1 MIRLN
6 LNNNSDVKINLNST
20 GANHTNHITLTN
32 TTGGG
37 VRDYNRLDNKPAIG
51 GHTLVGNSALS
62 DIGINE
68 ITDDEIRQLFR

>member
-1 MIRLN
+1 MIRLKLSN
-6 LNNNSDVKINLNST
+6 GADVKINLNSK
-20 GANHTNHITLTN
+20 GADRIALTN

-37 VRDYNRLDNKPAIG
+37 VRDYNRLDNKPAID

-68 ITDDEIRQLFR
+68 ITDDEIRKLFR